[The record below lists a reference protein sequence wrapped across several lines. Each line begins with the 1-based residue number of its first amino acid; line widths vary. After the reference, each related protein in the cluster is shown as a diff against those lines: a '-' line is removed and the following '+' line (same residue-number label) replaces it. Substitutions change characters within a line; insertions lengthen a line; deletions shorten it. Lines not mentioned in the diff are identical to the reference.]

1 MSRWTRKDSRFGH
14 KFIIAGIAIG
24 EGAGSLPP
32 SPMLRLCCLYTKFW
46 SICTVITLYILHIR
60 LIKMRSKKSIL
71 FHEEAKTK
79 NKMERNGFCVNSPL
93 VRKYF
98 NFATKNYA
106 IKKSS
111 ALKTIN
117 ISFNWFCTALNIK
130 RYGFSYAVVFYFL
143 FFIFFFNLHLR
154 GKIPQFQTERDPG
167 CGEDLFLEL
176 TRHFIP
182 RTPSKLWEETL
193 FATNPIMKENYSFL
207 ISKKSNKE
215 YCD

>member
-1 MSRWTRKDSRFGH
+1 M
-14 KFIIAGIAIG
+14 
-24 EGAGSLPP
+24 
-32 SPMLRLCCLYTKFW
+32 
-46 SICTVITLYILHIR
+46 HIR

-79 NKMERNGFCVNSPL
+79 TKMERNGFCVNSPL

-143 FFIFFFNLHLR
+143 FFIFFSIFTWGAKFHNSRLKEIQVAAKTYFWSSLGILFRAH
-154 GKIPQFQTERDPG
+154 QASSERKR
-167 CGEDLFLEL
+167 CLQQ
-176 TRHFIP
+176 IQ
-182 RTPSKLWEETL
+182 
-193 FATNPIMKENYSFL
+193 
-207 ISKKSNKE
+207 
-215 YCD
+215 